1 MIRVVVVAPYASVRS
16 GLRAMVERAEGLEA
30 VGEVASVPQEGG
42 APFAPDVL
50 LFDLLP
56 EVEPPREAPLVAL
69 VEGPEDVR
77 RLAGRPAPW
86 AALPRDAEADE
97 IVAAVRAV
105 AAGLVAVAPVFW
117 PVSPALS
124 RGAEGEPLTA
134 REREVL
140 TLMADGLPNKT
151 IAQRLGVSPHT
162 VKFHAASLFAKL
174 GAASRTEAVTLGLR
188 GGHIAV

>member
-30 VGEVASVPQEGG
+30 AGEATSGT
-42 APFAPDVL
+42 PFAPDVL
-50 LFDLLP
+50 LLDLIP
-56 EVEPPREAPLVAL
+56 EAEPPYGVPLVAL
-69 VEGPEDVR
+69 VEGPEELR
-77 RLAGRPAPW
+77 RLAGRAAPW
-86 AALPRDAEADE
+86 AALPKDAEADE

-105 AAGLVAVAPVFW
+105 AAGLLAVAPAFW
-117 PVSPALS
+117 PAASPARS
-124 RGAEGEPLTA
+124 PVGEPLTP

-140 TLMADGLPNKT
+140 ELMADGLPNKT
-151 IAQRLGVSPHT
+151 IALRLGVSPHT

-174 GAASRTEAVTLGLR
+174 GAASRTEAVTQGLR

>member
-16 GLRAMVERAEGLEA
+16 GLRAMVERAEGMAA
-30 VGEVASVPQEGG
+30 VGEASEG

-50 LFDLLP
+50 LVDLDAEDAPP
-56 EVEPPREAPLVAL
+56 EGVPLVAL
-69 VEGPEDVR
+69 VEGRDEVR
-77 RLAGRPAPW
+77 RLAGRSTAW
-86 AALPRDAEADE
+86 AALPKDAEEAE
-97 IVAAVRAV
+97 ILAAIRAV
-105 AAGLVAVAPVFW
+105 GAGLVVLDPTLW
-117 PVSPALS
+117 PTTAGPLAQDGSNQ
-124 RGAEGEPLTA
+124 GEPLSN

-151 IAQRLGVSPHT
+151 IALRLGVSPHT
-162 VKFHAASLFAKL
+162 VKFHAASIFAKL

>member
-1 MIRVVVVAPYASVRS
+1 MVVVAPYASVRS
-16 GLRAMVERAEGLEA
+16 GLRAMVERAEGLEVA
-30 VGEVASVPQEGG
+30 GEAASGT
-42 APFAPDVL
+42 PFAPDVL
-50 LFDLLP
+50 LLDLFP
-56 EVEPPREAPLVAL
+56 ECAIPDGVAVVAL
-69 VEGPEDVR
+69 VEGAEELR
-77 RLAGRPAPW
+77 RLAGRPEPW
-86 AALPRDAEADE
+86 AALPKDAEAEE

-105 AAGLVAVAPVFW
+105 AAGLVAIAPAFW
-117 PVSPALS
+117 PATPALS
-124 RGAEGEPLTA
+124 RSAEGEPLTP